1 MKRLGVMLTGLVAL
15 AACESGRLEDRLVAC
30 PTVSLP
36 ADVADL
42 TRHRPG
48 TPPDLS
54 TIILDARVAAIPA
67 TCRPGPRG
75 QSVIATVALRATV
88 ERGPAATGR
97 EAALPWFIAVL
108 DGDTEEVLSR
118 QAFLLP
124 VVFPPNVARL
134 TVTSPAVEVS
144 FPTTGRRRVQDHR
157 ILVGFLLDAEE
168 VALNR
173 RRGPR

>member
-1 MKRLGVMLTGLVAL
+1 MKRVGGMLAGLLALG
-15 AACESGRLEDRLVAC
+15 ACDTGRLDDRLVAC

-36 ADVADL
+36 AEVADL

-48 TPPDLS
+48 APPDLS
-54 TIILDARVAAIPA
+54 TLVLDARVAGIPA

-75 QSVIATVALRATV
+75 QSVLASVSLRATA

-108 DGDTEEVLSR
+108 DGSTDEVLNR
-118 QAFLLP
+118 QAFLMP
-124 VVFPPNVARL
+124 VVFPPNVARV
-134 TVTSPAVEVS
+134 TVTSPPVEIS
-144 FPTTGRRRVQDHR
+144 FATTGRRRVQDHR
-157 ILVGFLLDAEE
+157 ILVGFLVDEEE